1 MKKNSRSREWAILF
15 TVFGVLPAL
24 FVAFVLLPCFKRDKG
39 YIERQR
45 AADQRLS
52 ELPVVQPL
60 NAEERRVL
68 QNPSAAWRHR
78 IPLVTNPGERLGH
91 YHRVVTELQQ
101 TCHQSGIT
109 LAGVRSTWDPIQGSF
124 TLPTTLSQGLS
135 PTQEV
140 GTSGQ
145 LQAWVLEA
153 RVDGP
158 TPQLFRT
165 LEGLSRIEPLLE
177 PVGFRWE
184 ADEKGLRQYL
194 LLRNLVLVP

>member
-1 MKKNSRSREWAILF
+1 MKKNSRSREWAILLA
-15 TVFGVLPAL
+15 VFGVLPAL
-24 FVAFVLLPCFKRDKG
+24 FVVFVLLPCFKRDEG

-45 AADQRLS
+45 VADQRLS
-52 ELPVVQPL
+52 ELPAVQPL
-60 NAEERRVL
+60 NAEERKVL
-68 QNPSAAWRHR
+68 EVPSAPWRRR
-78 IPLVTNPGERLGH
+78 IPLVANDGERLGH
-91 YHRVVTELQQ
+91 YHQVVTELQQ
-101 TCHQSGIT
+101 SCRQSGID
-109 LAGVRSTWDPIQGSF
+109 LASVRSTWDPIRGSF
-124 TLPTTLSQGLS
+124 TLPTTLSQGL
-135 PTQEV
+135 PPIQEA
-140 GTSGQ
+140 GTLGQ

-165 LEGLSRIEPLLE
+165 LEGLPHIEPLLE